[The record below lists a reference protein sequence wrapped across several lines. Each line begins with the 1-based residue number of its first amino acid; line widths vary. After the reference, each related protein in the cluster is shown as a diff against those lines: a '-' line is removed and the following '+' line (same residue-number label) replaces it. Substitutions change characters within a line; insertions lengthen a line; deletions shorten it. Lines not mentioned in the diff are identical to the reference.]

1 MAELSTVARP
11 YAKAAFEYALSQG
24 KLAEWSNMLNLAAQ
38 AVADSAVQ
46 NVLGNP
52 AISQAQKAEIV
63 IEICTGLDENGK
75 NFVQTLSEVGRLSLF
90 PQIAEQFEALKAEQ
104 EKTVEVEITSAYE
117 LTSEQQTKL
126 AQALQKR
133 LNREIKI
140 QTQVD
145 QSLIGGVL
153 IHAGDTVIDGSVRG
167 KLAKLAEAMNS

>member
-63 IEICTGLDENGK
+63 IEICTGLDESGK

>member
-1 MAELSTVARP
+1 MQEKIQNWIIKMIKHTSEKTLEEL
-11 YAKAAFEYALSQG
+11 Y
-24 KLAEWSNMLNLAAQ
+24 
-38 AVADSAVQ
+38 
-46 NVLGNP
+46 
-52 AISQAQKAEIV
+52 
-63 IEICTGLDENGK
+63 IEIGEYDYPPSGRIRVAVRLSSLLFGPTANASDADLLLKILQGDENGK
-75 NFVQTLSEVGRLSLF
+75 NFVQTLSEVGRLPLF
-90 PQIAEQFEALKAEQ
+90 PQIAEQFETLKAEQ

-117 LTSEQQTKL
+117 LTSEQQTNL

>member
-24 KLAEWSNMLNLAAQ
+24 KLAEWSNMLGSAAQ
-38 AVADSAVQ
+38 AVTDPAVQ
-46 NVLGNP
+46 NVLRNP
-52 AISQAQKAEIV
+52 AITQEQKAGV
-63 IEICTGLDENGK
+63 IFDICTALNEHGK
-75 NFVQTLSEVGRLSLF
+75 NFVQTLSKVGRLSLF
-90 PQIAEQFEALKAEQ
+90 PQIAEQFETLKAEQ

>member
-24 KLAEWSNMLNLAAQ
+24 KLAEWSKMLGLTAQ
-38 AVADSAVQ
+38 AVSDSAVQ

-52 AISQAQKAEIV
+52 GISQEQKAGI
-63 IEICTGLDENGK
+63 ISDICPDLDENGK
-75 NFVQTLSEVGRLSLF
+75 NFVQTLSEVGRLTLF
-90 PQIAEQFEALKAEQ
+90 PQIAEQFETLKAEQ

-117 LTSEQQTKL
+117 LTSEQQTNL

-145 QSLIGGVL
+145 KSLIGGVL

-167 KLAKLAEAMNS
+167 KLAKLAESMNS